1 MFWEQGFKTVLLEGL
16 GTSCC
21 RHCLRHVIC
30 RMSYVRPLE
39 IKQVT
44 VLYRINHAALEGRFP
59 YERIGFGEGR
69 FPYEKIG
76 IEAIMAII
84 PMGS

>member
-1 MFWEQGFKTVLLEGL
+1 MFF
-16 GTSCC
+16 
-21 RHCLRHVIC
+21 
-30 RMSYVRPLE
+30 
-39 IKQVT
+39 VT

-59 YERIGFGEGR
+59 YEKIGFGEGR

-84 PMGS
+84 PMDL